1 MENMRIMLK
10 GLTIDDRTREY
21 VEKRIASIK
30 KLLKEYDGDEP
41 DTLKVE
47 VEIDLDKKG
56 KFRVEVMVKTPRNLY
71 RAEEITES
79 VEGSVDLVENQ
90 IKAQI
95 RRKKDEIRTKIVRG
109 ARSLK
114 KKMSIDEGARF

>member
-21 VEKRIASIK
+21 VEKRIVSIK
-30 KLLKEYDGDEP
+30 KLLKKYDSKEG
-41 DTLKVE
+41 DTLKFE

-71 RAEEITES
+71 RAEDITES
-79 VEGSVDLVENQ
+79 IEGSVDLVEDQLKKQ
-90 IKAQI
+90 II
-95 RRKKDEIRTKIVRG
+95 RKKDEIRTRIVRG

-114 KKMSIDEGARF
+114 KKMSIDEDARF

>member
-10 GLTIDDRTREY
+10 GLTIDDRTKEY
-21 VEKRIASIK
+21 VEKRISSIK
-30 KLLKEYDGDEP
+30 KLLKEYDGDDP

-47 VEIDLDKKG
+47 VEINLDKKG
-56 KFRVEVMVKTPRNLY
+56 KFRVEVMVMTPRNLY
-71 RAEEITES
+71 RAEETTES

-90 IKAQI
+90 LKTQI

-109 ARSLK
+109 ARSIK
-114 KKMSIDEGARF
+114 KKMAIDETARF